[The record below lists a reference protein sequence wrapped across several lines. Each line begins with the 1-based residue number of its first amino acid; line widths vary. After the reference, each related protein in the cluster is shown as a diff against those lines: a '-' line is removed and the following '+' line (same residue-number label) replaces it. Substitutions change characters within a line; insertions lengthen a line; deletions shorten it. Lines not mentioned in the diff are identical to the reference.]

1 MLVSFGARDVETDD
15 GREQVLKAF
24 VKCAEM
30 AGRGGGVDNE
40 GGVYSALSAK
50 DPAGQQ
56 AGSLTAGGL
65 PVSFQ
70 TLGDQY

>member
-15 GREQVLKAF
+15 GREQVFKAF
-24 VKCAEM
+24 VKCAKM
-30 AGRGGGVDNE
+30 AGRGALTMRE
-40 GGVYSALSAK
+40 GYIMHSVRK
-50 DPAGQQ
+50 IHPFNRP
-56 AGSLTAGGL
+56 GSLTAGGL

>member
-30 AGRGGGVDNE
+30 AGRGGALTMRE
-40 GGVYSALSAK
+40 GYILHSVRKIQPVNRL
-50 DPAGQQ
+50 DP
-56 AGSLTAGGL
+56 
-65 PVSFQ
+65 
-70 TLGDQY
+70 